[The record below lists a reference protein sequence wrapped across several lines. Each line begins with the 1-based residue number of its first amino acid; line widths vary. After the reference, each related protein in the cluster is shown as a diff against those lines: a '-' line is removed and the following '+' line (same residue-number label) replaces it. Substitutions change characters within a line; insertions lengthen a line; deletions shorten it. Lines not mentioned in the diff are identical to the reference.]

1 MSVARCSVA
10 QCGVGVRC
18 SGAGRAWSGRVPP
31 AGRPGR
37 QARRAAPATLSDKI
51 TAPPAGLTSHDVWI
65 TIQSRNYLVGNE
77 FLDLFGW
84 AWQPD
89 LFIRQEGGAGAVFHL
104 FVNPARHPAPL
115 SLQRTPI
122 L

>member
-65 TIQSRNYLVGNE
+65 TIQSRNYLAGNE

-89 LFIRQEGGAGAVFHL
+89 LFIRQEGGGGGCVP
-104 FVNPARHPAPL
+104 FVR
-115 SLQRTPI
+115 
-122 L
+122 